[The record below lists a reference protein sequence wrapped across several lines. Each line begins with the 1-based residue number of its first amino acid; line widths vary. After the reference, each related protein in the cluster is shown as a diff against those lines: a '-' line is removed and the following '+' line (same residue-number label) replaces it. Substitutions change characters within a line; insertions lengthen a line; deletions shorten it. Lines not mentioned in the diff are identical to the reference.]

1 MANTQSILRAVAQ
14 RGGSAPGQALE
25 EANEVLYTHTS
36 LPACSSPASMG
47 FYGVLD
53 PESGHLRY
61 ANAGHDLPY
70 VRRGGDAEELR
81 ARGCRLALCQG

>member
-25 EANEVLYTHTS
+25 EANEVLYTHI
-36 LPACSSPASMG
+36 PPSMFVTC

-70 VRRGGDAEELR
+70 
-81 ARGCRLALCQG
+81 